1 MDVGNVI
8 ELSKEALN
16 LVIWLS
22 LPMLAV
28 SLVIGIVISLFQ
40 AVTQIQEMTLTFV
53 PKIIA
58 VFITTAIAA
67 PWLTETMISF
77 TRHLFQGIPA
87 MIH

>member
-1 MDVGNVI
+1 
-8 ELSKEALN
+8 
-16 LVIWLS
+16 
-22 LPMLAV
+22 
-28 SLVIGIVISLFQ
+28 
-40 AVTQIQEMTLTFV
+40 MTLTFV